1 MYLIF
6 NMENFD
12 VIAEN
17 VVGAIIKQA
26 CQGVEDR
33 LGEHFSKLITSI
45 LSIVCKTRWRDPE
58 TRSGPLTRHTP
69 RPWPG
74 APSLSTS

>member
-1 MYLIF
+1 MQHLVNLVFSVIF

-33 LGEHFSKLITSI
+33 LGEHFT
-45 LSIVCKTRWRDPE
+45 
-58 TRSGPLTRHTP
+58 
-69 RPWPG
+69 
-74 APSLSTS
+74 

>member
-1 MYLIF
+1 MEKF
-6 NMENFD
+6 N

-33 LGEHFSKLITSI
+33 LGVQSCLLLAKWMNDCFQTASTIQRMIHGRLMKNLR
-45 LSIVCKTRWRDPE
+45 TRTQD
-58 TRSGPLTRHTP
+58 TQY
-69 RPWPG
+69 
-74 APSLSTS
+74 

>member
-1 MYLIF
+1 MIIKLAFSVVQLQRVRATFILNLVFTVIF

-33 LGEHFSKLITSI
+33 LGENFT
-45 LSIVCKTRWRDPE
+45 
-58 TRSGPLTRHTP
+58 
-69 RPWPG
+69 
-74 APSLSTS
+74 

>member
-1 MYLIF
+1 
-6 NMENFD
+6 MENFD

-45 LSIVCKTRWRDPE
+45 LSSVCNV
-58 TRSGPLTRHTP
+58 RHDGGIR
-69 RPWPG
+69 RPDLAHQRG
-74 APSLSTS
+74 IHRGRGQERHH

>member
-1 MYLIF
+1 MIIKLAFSVVQLQRVRATFSKSIVFSVIF

-33 LGEHFSKLITSI
+33 LGEHFT
-45 LSIVCKTRWRDPE
+45 
-58 TRSGPLTRHTP
+58 
-69 RPWPG
+69 
-74 APSLSTS
+74 

>member
-1 MYLIF
+1 
-6 NMENFD
+6 MENFD

-33 LGEHFSKLITSI
+33 LGEHFSCYNL
-45 LSIVCKTRWRDPE
+45 LNNCQAQV
-58 TRSGPLTRHTP
+58 RSPKVQIPVKGLGVTLKSH
-69 RPWPG
+69 RPP
-74 APSLSTS
+74 T

>member
-1 MYLIF
+1 M
-6 NMENFD
+6 
-12 VIAEN
+12 IAEN

-45 LSIVCKTRWRDPE
+45 LSSVCNV
-58 TRSGPLTRHTP
+58 RHDGGIR
-69 RPWPG
+69 RPDL
-74 APSLSTS
+74 AHQ